1 MRVACASVGPL
12 REALGA
18 LGSGEAAAFRAKLQ
32 AMDKKSTEILD
43 LPRVLDRLAAHTSF
57 SASRQLAQELRP
69 SSDWEEVQRRQAETR
84 EARHLLS
91 LGEEISVG
99 PARDIRPLVLRAA
112 KGAILEPG
120 ELLAVQDT
128 LRSARN
134 LRQTFE
140 DKGEACPTLMAVVQ
154 ELEEAPDIA
163 ESIGDVL
170 NEQGEV
176 VDTASQALAG
186 IRRELRRARG
196 RLDEKLTRMLQD
208 PKVAPMLQE
217 ALVTQRDGRYVLPLR
232 TEFKGRLKGVIHDQ
246 SSSGATLFIEPLEAV
261 DLNNRVRELELAER
275 DEVRRILADLS
286 RRIGEKKDALAR
298 TVEALA
304 ALDLAAAKARH
315 AEELRAAEPLM
326 RPFRPSTGGQH
337 PGSTLRLLQAR
348 HPLLHPR
355 NVVPI
360 DLVLDPETYALVI
373 TGPNTGG
380 KTVTLKTAGL
390 LALMAACGLQISADS
405 GSELSLF
412 DAVYADIGDEQSIE
426 QSLSTFSAHISNII
440 RILGQAGER
449 SLVLLDELGAGTDPQ
464 EGAALARALLEAFL
478 ERRITTLVAT
488 HISALKAFAHTAPGV
503 RNANME
509 FDLETLRPTYHLTI
523 GLPGR
528 SNALDIARRL
538 GLEEE
543 IVERAR
549 GWVSA
554 DEWEVDSLLE
564 DIRRERE
571 QAAAVLREA
580 RQTQAHLQSLEQD
593 LSRRLEALDQEQ
605 VELLEATREQA
616 LAEVESLRAEMERL
630 RRKLKLAAQPLE
642 ALEAAAHD
650 LQALEAR
657 IAKPRV
663 PGAEQEKRPVRIG
676 ERVYLRSIGA
686 EGVVKAVD
694 EHQVEVQVGR
704 LRVRAGLEELQAPGK
719 AVSGKDAS
727 SGESARMP
735 DGGGY
740 RLSGSAPPMEVSLRG
755 MTVDEALEAL
765 ERHLD
770 SAYLA
775 GMPFLRI
782 VHGKGTGR
790 LREAV
795 RRALAQS
802 PYIEAFEPAMP
813 SEGGEGVTIVRL
825 SVD

>member
-1 MRVACASVGPL
+1 
-12 REALGA
+12 
-18 LGSGEAAAFRAKLQ
+18 
-32 AMDKKSTEILD
+32 MDKKSIEILD
-43 LPRVLDRLAAHTSF
+43 LLRVLDRLAAHTSF

-91 LGEEISVG
+91 LGEEIFVG
-99 PARDIRPLVLRAA
+99 PARDIRPLALRAA

-128 LRSARN
+128 LRSARS
-134 LRQTFE
+134 LRRTFE
-140 DKGEACPTLMAVVQ
+140 GKGEAFPTLMAVIQ
-154 ELEEAPDIA
+154 ELEEAPEIA
-163 ESIGDVL
+163 ESIAKALD
-170 NEQGEV
+170 EAGEV

-196 RLDEKLTRMLQD
+196 RLEEKLTRMLQD
-208 PKVAPMLQE
+208 PKVASMLQE

-286 RRIGEKKDALAR
+286 RRIGEKKDALAQ

-304 ALDLAAAKARH
+304 ALDLAAAKARY
-315 AEELRAAEPLM
+315 AEELRAAEPLL
-326 RPFRPSTGGQH
+326 RPFRPSVESQH

-348 HPLLHPR
+348 HPLLDPR
-355 NVVPI
+355 DVVPI
-360 DLVLDPETYALVI
+360 DLVLDPEAYALVI

-390 LALMAACGLQISADS
+390 LALMAACGLQIPADS

-412 DAVYADIGDEQSIE
+412 DDVYADIGDEQSIE

-440 RILGQAGER
+440 RILGRASER

-478 ERRITTLVAT
+478 ARRITTLVAT

-503 RNANME
+503 RNASVE

-605 VELLEATREQA
+605 IELLEATREQA

-663 PGAEQEKRPVRIG
+663 PGAEQEKKPVRIG

-694 EHQVEVQVGR
+694 EHQAEVQVGR
-704 LRVRAGLEELQAPGK
+704 LRVRAGLEELEAHGK

-727 SGESARMP
+727 SGETARMP
-735 DGGGY
+735 DEGGY
-740 RLSGSAPPMEVSLRG
+740 RLSAAAPPMEVSLRG

-802 PYIEAFEPAMP
+802 PYVKAFEPAMP
-813 SEGGEGVTIVRL
+813 SEGGEGVTIARL
-825 SVD
+825 SAG